1 MAIDPK
7 LYQEL
12 VEIFKDELTE
22 QHQLIIDS
30 LLALEESSDKVV
42 ADECLQVLFRSSHN
56 IKGAAKSVS
65 IDSIAAISHR
75 LEDVFSEWREGIS
88 HPKKESI
95 NFCLA
100 IADNLLIALQDF
112 SQKKSR
118 PMDAYFQPIVEVST
132 SIPSQA
138 PELRNVLEDQIKI
151 PLIKLKHINA
161 KIDDFLTHKLKLNS
175 VLKEIDSLYK
185 NIPKTGNGIV
195 EKKLI
200 QIKNQLELMTDD
212 FARNFSA
219 VQSDLYSLRLQP
231 ISDVLIPL
239 KRTARDLSKALN
251 KPISFEIEGGEIK
264 IDRSILLLLRDP
276 FQHLM
281 RNSIEHG
288 IEDTST
294 RLNKSKPATAIIS
307 VKVSQ
312 HFGSV
317 YIEFRDNGRG
327 LDKNKILEKVKNKLK
342 YTQEEMARLN
352 DKKLYDLIFQPGFST
367 QKEVSELSGRG
378 VGLDSVRRNIE
389 QAKGHVDVVSAE
401 GKGTSFNIVVPQNL
415 SSSRGVFVR
424 SNGITYVL
432 PTRYIKKLFFINSNE
447 IYNKSDKNS
456 NINPMEPKKKD
467 KDQENDIFEHY
478 LEQSNE
484 SLVFIQHKKRTSVC
498 YLNLLTDIPSLSR
511 QIEKRDYQGILL
523 ESNGQEMLV
532 LVDEILHEEE
542 CLVKSLPT
550 PLNKLKIYE
559 GVTLTGNG
567 EILLVFNAT
576 YLIKFFLLHKNTE
589 PE

>member
-118 PMDAYFQPIVEVST
+118 PIDAYFQPIVEVST

-264 IDRSILLLLRDP
+264 IDRSILLLLRGP

-352 DKKLYDLIFQPGFST
+352 DEKLYDLIFQPGFST

-389 QAKGHVDVVSAE
+389 QAKGHVGVVSAE

-424 SNGITYVL
+424 SNSVIYVL
-432 PTRYIKKLFFINSNE
+432 PTRCIKKLFFINSNE

-498 YLNLLTDIPSLSR
+498 YLNLLTD
-511 QIEKRDYQGILL
+511 
-523 ESNGQEMLV
+523 
-532 LVDEILHEEE
+532 
-542 CLVKSLPT
+542 
-550 PLNKLKIYE
+550 
-559 GVTLTGNG
+559 
-567 EILLVFNAT
+567 
-576 YLIKFFLLHKNTE
+576 
-589 PE
+589 